1 MKRIMLLC
9 SAAAALL
16 FLSACRGAEGDGPD
30 APPPRKVVRKKTE
43 RQKNFLKE
51 QLKRDKISDRDINKP
66 GAIDDFQVYP
76 TRSGGKRRSESLSGQ
91 SSPFPWR

>member
-1 MKRIMLLC
+1 MKRIFLLC
-9 SAAAALL
+9 SAAVLL
-16 FLSACRGAEGDGPD
+16 VCLSGCRGAAGDGPD
-30 APPPRKVVRKKTE
+30 APPSRKVVRQKTE

-51 QLKRDKISDRDINKP
+51 QLKREKISERDIYTP
-66 GAIDDFQVYP
+66 GAVDDFQVFP